1 MNLKEIKK
9 ILANKKI
16 LDKKVEEAK
25 KAIGNIIGEL
35 ESLSE
40 EFGIPFYL
48 SYSPIGQTYY
58 VEQSE
63 EMAELLNS
71 EYVYEDRMCKYEAI
85 TKLTDDV
92 DIIKQFA
99 DLAELDWESEYGC
112 DGWQHSAVC

>member
-9 ILANKKI
+9 ILENKKI
-16 LDKKVEEAK
+16 LDGKVNDANR
-25 KAIGNIIGEL
+25 AIGNIIGEL
-35 ESLSE
+35 ESMAE

-48 SYSPIGQTYY
+48 NYSPIGQTYY

-71 EYVYEDRMCKYEAI
+71 EYVYEDHMSKYEAI

-99 DLAELDWESEYGC
+99 DLAELGWKSEYGC
-112 DGWQHSAVC
+112 EGWQHSAVC